1 MAGIKKILMFSL
13 ILIFLA
19 ACVSP
24 ELEEKLNNLENQIR
38 QLNTQIDSI
47 EKKMLDLEN
56 KMKAQESS
64 QEELEALKRDVRYLK
79 EDLSSLQEEFSSK
92 MSDLE
97 NSYYSISM
105 KLPAVEKAASI
116 FSEIEDMKS
125 KISELER
132 KVSIVSLGSS
142 PEVSEDLKHIL
153 LDLEERVSTLEK
165 NVSVVDRIEERLE
178 STEKLLSKVAL
189 RVLSQGE
196 TEAKVVNVSNDELE
210 SRISDIEKKLSYLET
225 NQKALEQI
233 VQNLKDQKPSSYANI
248 DVESYSQQLK
258 KYLDEFRRLVR
269 SYEIARILGIEEGY
283 VFVRVERG
291 DTLAKISNAFNLGP
305 DGVEKIM
312 KLNGI
317 DDPRKLIAGRIIKVP
332 VTNLSTSFPVGEKPD
347 PKVIVSGFG
356 LKTDGTFSTG
366 VEVESDGQKVKAAL
380 PGRVKSVSNGTVVI
394 YHGNDVETVYRN
406 LAVVSVNAGDWVSA
420 GDTIGYGG
428 KNVVFELYVE
438 GEPKDPMLL
447 FFSNM
452 GEFEISFY
460 TEWEDGKLP
469 EHPAFRLT
477 KSGKIPEDWKTA
489 AADTTIFPLGSVL
502 YIPELRDTPSGGV
515 FVVEDIGGVIK
526 GRKIDIYLNSIR
538 EALQNRKIVSRVFV
552 WRD

>member
-1 MAGIKKILMFSL
+1 
-13 ILIFLA
+13 
-19 ACVSP
+19 
-24 ELEEKLNNLENQIR
+24 
-38 QLNTQIDSI
+38 
-47 EKKMLDLEN
+47 
-56 KMKAQESS
+56 
-64 QEELEALKRDVRYLK
+64 
-79 EDLSSLQEEFSSK
+79 
-92 MSDLE
+92 
-97 NSYYSISM
+97 
-105 KLPAVEKAASI
+105 
-116 FSEIEDMKS
+116 
-125 KISELER
+125 
-132 KVSIVSLGSS
+132 
-142 PEVSEDLKHIL
+142 
-153 LDLEERVSTLEK
+153 
-165 NVSVVDRIEERLE
+165 
-178 STEKLLSKVAL
+178 
-189 RVLSQGE
+189 
-196 TEAKVVNVSNDELE
+196 
-210 SRISDIEKKLSYLET
+210 
-225 NQKALEQI
+225 
-233 VQNLKDQKPSSYANI
+233 
-248 DVESYSQQLK
+248 
-258 KYLDEFRRLVR
+258 
-269 SYEIARILGIEEGY
+269 
-283 VFVRVERG
+283 
-291 DTLAKISNAFNLGP
+291 
-305 DGVEKIM
+305 M

-366 VEVESDGQKVKAAL
+366 VEVESNGQKVKAAL